1 MLLVSPD
8 LQGHQRVPGDFVVA
22 AEVLWRNKN
31 DGKHWE
37 IIYIYICICIYIY
50 TYIYIYI
57 YMHVL
62 SLVVH
67 AVETGRKRT

>member
-31 DGKHWE
+31 RWKTLGNNV
-37 IIYIYICICIYIY
+37 YIYM
-50 TYIYIYI
+50 YI